1 MRAESP
7 GPFHKTEM
15 GGAVM
20 NFRTTVRRA
29 FVATLP
35 VMAGYM
41 VLGIAFGI
49 LLREKGFGLPW
60 AFAMSFFIFAG
71 SLQFV
76 AVNLLA
82 TGAALISTALMTLL
96 VNARHLLYGISMLDR
111 YRGIGKA
118 KPYLIFALTDETY
131 ALVCNG
137 APEGTD
143 EKAYYLLVTAMDHC
157 WWVTGSVLGSLI
169 GSVLTIN
176 TKGIDFA
183 MTAFFVTIFTEQLI
197 TIPDRIPAAIGV
209 GASVLCLV
217 IFGPS
222 GFLIPAMVLIS
233 ALLFAYS
240 LKAGKGDAANRADGT
255 NEDGTGAA
263 GKGGPA

>member
-1 MRAESP
+1 
-7 GPFHKTEM
+7 
-15 GGAVM
+15 M
-20 NFRTTVRRA
+20 NFRFTFRKA

-49 LLREKGFGLPW
+49 LLRDKGYGLPW
-60 AFAMSFFIFAG
+60 AFAMSLFIFAG

-76 AVNLLA
+76 AVNLMA
-82 TGAALISTALMTLL
+82 TGASLISTALMTLL
-96 VNARHLLYGISMLDR
+96 VNARHLFYGISMLTR
-111 YRGIGKA
+111 YRGTGKA
-118 KPYLIFALTDETY
+118 KPYLIFSLTDETY
-131 ALVCNG
+131 ALVCSG

-143 EKAYYLLVTAMDHC
+143 EKTYYLLVSVMDHC

-169 GSVLTIN
+169 GSALTIN
-176 TKGIDFA
+176 TRGIDFA
-183 MTAFFVTIFTEQLI
+183 MTALFVTIFTEQLI
-197 TIPDRIPAAIGV
+197 TIPDRVPAAIGV
-209 GASVLCLV
+209 GASVFCLV

-240 LKAGKGDAANRADGT
+240 LRAGK
-255 NEDGTGAA
+255 TGRDDPA
-263 GKGGPA
+263 GKGGAA

>member
-1 MRAESP
+1 
-7 GPFHKTEM
+7 
-15 GGAVM
+15 M
-20 NFRTTVRRA
+20 NFRTTFRRA

-49 LLREKGFGLPW
+49 LLRDKGYGLPW

-82 TGAALISTALMTLL
+82 TGASLISTALMTLL
-96 VNARHLLYGISMLDR
+96 VNARHLLYGISMLGR

-118 KPYLIFALTDETY
+118 KSYLIFALTDETY

-137 APEGTD
+137 APAGTD

-197 TIPDRIPAAIGV
+197 TLPDRIPAAIGV
-209 GASVLCLV
+209 GASVFCLV

-222 GFLIPAMVLIS
+222 GFLIPSMVLIS

-240 LKAGKGDAANRADGT
+240 LRVEKTGGDDP
-255 NEDGTGAA
+255 A
-263 GKGGPA
+263 GKGGAACHTPP

>member
-1 MRAESP
+1 MR
-7 GPFHKTEM
+7 
-15 GGAVM
+15 
-20 NFRTTVRRA
+20 FRSTLRKA

-35 VMAGYM
+35 VMAGYV

-49 LLREKGFGLPW
+49 LLRDKGYGLPW
-60 AFAMSFFIFAG
+60 AFAMSLCIFAG
-71 SLQFV
+71 SMQFV
-76 AVNLLA
+76 AVNLMA
-82 TGAALISTALMTLL
+82 TGASLISAALMTLL
-96 VNARHLLYGISMLDR
+96 VNARHLFYGVSMLNR

-137 APEGTD
+137 APADTD
-143 EKAYYLLVTAMDHC
+143 EKTYYLLVSLLDQC

-169 GSVLTIN
+169 GSALTIN

-183 MTAFFVTIFTEQLI
+183 MTALFVTIFTEQLI

-217 IFGPS
+217 VFGPS

-233 ALLFAYS
+233 VLLFAYS
-240 LKAGKGDAANRADGT
+240 LKAGT
-255 NEDGTGAA
+255 NSS
-263 GKGGPA
+263 GKGGAV

>member
-1 MRAESP
+1 
-7 GPFHKTEM
+7 
-15 GGAVM
+15 M

-29 FVATLP
+29 FAATLP

>member
-1 MRAESP
+1 
-7 GPFHKTEM
+7 
-15 GGAVM
+15 M
-20 NFRTTVRRA
+20 NFRTTFRRA

-49 LLREKGFGLPW
+49 LLRDKGYGLPW
-60 AFAMSFFIFAG
+60 AFAMSLFIFAG

-76 AVNLLA
+76 AVNLMA
-82 TGAALISTALMTLL
+82 TGASLISTALMTLL
-96 VNARHLLYGISMLDR
+96 VNARHLFYGISMLTR

-118 KPYLIFALTDETY
+118 KPYLIFSLTDETY
-131 ALVCNG
+131 ALVCSG

-143 EKAYYLLVTAMDHC
+143 EKAYYLMVSLMDQC

-169 GSVLTIN
+169 GSALTIN

-183 MTAFFVTIFTEQLI
+183 MTALFVTIFTEQLI

-240 LKAGKGDAANRADGT
+240 LRGGKEDAGSGGNDPDGGDDP
-255 NEDGTGAA
+255 A
-263 GKGGPA
+263 GKGGAA

>member
-7 GPFHKTEM
+7 CPLHQTEM

-20 NFRTTVRRA
+20 NFRFTFRKA

-35 VMAGYM
+35 VMAGYV

-49 LLREKGFGLPW
+49 LLRDKGYGLPW
-60 AFAMSFFIFAG
+60 AFAMSVLIFAG
-71 SLQFV
+71 SMQFV
-76 AVNLLA
+76 AVNLIA
-82 TGAALISTALMTLL
+82 TGASLISAAIMTLL
-96 VNARHLLYGISMLDR
+96 VNARHLFYGTSMLTR

-118 KPYLIFALTDETY
+118 KPYLFFSLTDETY

-143 EKAYYLLVTAMDHC
+143 EKTYYLLVSLMDQC

-169 GSVLTIN
+169 GSALTIN

-183 MTAFFVTIFTEQLI
+183 MTALFVTIFTEQLI
-197 TIPDRIPAAIGV
+197 TIHDRVPAAIGV

-240 LKAGKGDAANRADGT
+240 LKT
-255 NEDGTGAA
+255 
-263 GKGGPA
+263 GKGGAV

>member
-1 MRAESP
+1 
-7 GPFHKTEM
+7 
-15 GGAVM
+15 M
-20 NFRTTVRRA
+20 NFRSTLRKA

-35 VMAGYM
+35 VMAGYV

-49 LLREKGFGLPW
+49 LLRDKGYGLPW
-60 AFAMSFFIFAG
+60 AFAMSLFIFAG
-71 SLQFV
+71 SMQFV
-76 AVNLLA
+76 AVNLMA
-82 TGAALISTALMTLL
+82 TGASLISAALMTLL
-96 VNARHLLYGISMLDR
+96 VNARHLFYGVSMLNR

-137 APEGTD
+137 APADTD
-143 EKAYYLLVTAMDHC
+143 EKAYYLLVSAMNQC

-169 GSVLTIN
+169 GSALTIN

-183 MTAFFVTIFTEQLI
+183 MTALFVTIFTEQLI

-217 IFGPS
+217 FFGPS

-233 ALLFAYS
+233 VLLFAYS
-240 LKAGKGDAANRADGT
+240 MKTGKNTVKTGVFESTGSPESPEVGKEDKA
-255 NEDGTGAA
+255 
-263 GKGGPA
+263 

>member
-1 MRAESP
+1 M
-7 GPFHKTEM
+7 
-15 GGAVM
+15 
-20 NFRTTVRRA
+20 
-29 FVATLP
+29 
-35 VMAGYM
+35 
-41 VLGIAFGI
+41 
-49 LLREKGFGLPW
+49 
-60 AFAMSFFIFAG
+60 
-71 SLQFV
+71 
-76 AVNLLA
+76 
-82 TGAALISTALMTLL
+82 
-96 VNARHLLYGISMLDR
+96 
-111 YRGIGKA
+111 
-118 KPYLIFALTDETY
+118 
-131 ALVCNG
+131 
-137 APEGTD
+137 
-143 EKAYYLLVTAMDHC
+143 
-157 WWVTGSVLGSLI
+157 LGSLI

-263 GKGGPA
+263 GTGAAGKGGPA

>member
-1 MRAESP
+1 
-7 GPFHKTEM
+7 
-15 GGAVM
+15 M
-20 NFRTTVRRA
+20 NFRFTFRKA

>member
-1 MRAESP
+1 
-7 GPFHKTEM
+7 
-15 GGAVM
+15 M
-20 NFRTTVRRA
+20 NFRTTFRRA

-41 VLGIAFGI
+41 VLGITFGI
-49 LLREKGFGLPW
+49 LLRDKGYGLPW

-82 TGAALISTALMTLL
+82 TGASLISTALMTLL
-96 VNARHLLYGISMLDR
+96 VNARHLLYGISMLGR

-118 KPYLIFALTDETY
+118 KSYLIFALTDETY

-137 APEGTD
+137 APAGTD

-169 GSVLTIN
+169 GSALTIN
-176 TKGIDFA
+176 TRGIDFA

-197 TIPDRIPAAIGV
+197 TLPDRIPAAIGV
-209 GASVLCLV
+209 GASVFCLV

-222 GFLIPAMVLIS
+222 GFLIPSMVLIS

-240 LKAGKGDAANRADGT
+240 LRVEKTGGDDP
-255 NEDGTGAA
+255 A
-263 GKGGPA
+263 GKGGAA

>member
-1 MRAESP
+1 
-7 GPFHKTEM
+7 
-15 GGAVM
+15 M
-20 NFRTTVRRA
+20 NFRTTFRKA
-29 FVATLP
+29 FAATLP
-35 VMAGYM
+35 VMAGYV

-49 LLREKGFGLPW
+49 LLRDKGYGLPW

-76 AVNLLA
+76 AVNLMA
-82 TGAALISTALMTLL
+82 TGASLISAALMTFL
-96 VNARHLLYGISMLDR
+96 VNARHLIYGISMLTR

-118 KPYLIFALTDETY
+118 KPYLIFSLTDETY
-131 ALVCNG
+131 ALVCSG

-143 EKAYYLLVTAMDHC
+143 EKTYYLLVSALDQC

-169 GSVLTIN
+169 GSALTIN
-176 TKGIDFA
+176 TRGIDFA

-209 GASVLCLV
+209 GASILCLL

-240 LKAGKGDAANRADGT
+240 LRVGKEDAGAGGNDPDGGS
-255 NEDGTGAA
+255 DSD
-263 GKGGPA
+263 GKGGAA